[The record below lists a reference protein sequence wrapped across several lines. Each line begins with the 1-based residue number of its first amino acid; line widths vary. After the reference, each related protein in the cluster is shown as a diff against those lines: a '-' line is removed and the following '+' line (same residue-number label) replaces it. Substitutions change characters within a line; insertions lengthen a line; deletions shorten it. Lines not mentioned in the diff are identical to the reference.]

1 MLTAI
6 KETKHTITTYEGKT
20 IHKKLASKPIKFQF
34 SRKPEEKRR
43 PTNKCRRC
51 GKVCQGEFCDT
62 HKRVYGIPKGQQEPC
77 SSHTLPMMP
86 QKRSAYDD
94 IFTTQT
100 ETDVQEPQAVTT
112 TTQQHEEQSAAAE
125 ETQPEENISPEVN
138 TPLPTTP
145 IQCSTS
151 HGPCSSQKDE
161 GQTTPIRTTVTAEIP
176 AETVKANKE
185 KGKADIKE
193 IKQKGNKVTFEQPND
208 LRRSDRIGGAKR
220 TENWVG

>member
-6 KETKHTITTYEGKT
+6 KETKHTITTSEGKT
-20 IHKKLASKPIKFQF
+20 IHKKVASKPVKFQL

-51 GKVCQGEFCDT
+51 GKFCQGEFSET
-62 HKRVYGIPKGQQEPC
+62 HKRVYGIPKGQQEQC

-86 QKRSAYDD
+86 QKRSTYGD
-94 IFTTQT
+94 IITTRT
-100 ETDVQEPQAVTT
+100 ETDVKGPQTVIT
-112 TTQQHEEQSAAAE
+112 TTQPHEEQDAAVE
-125 ETQPEENISPEVN
+125 EAQPEENVPPEVN

-161 GQTTPIRTTVTAEIP
+161 DQTTPIRANVTAEIP
-176 AETVKANKE
+176 AETEKANKE
-185 KGKADIKE
+185 KGETDIKE
-193 IKQKGNKVTFEQPND
+193 RKQKGNKVTFEQSND
-208 LRRSDRIGGAKR
+208 LRRSDRIRGLDELK
-220 TENWVG
+220 NWVG